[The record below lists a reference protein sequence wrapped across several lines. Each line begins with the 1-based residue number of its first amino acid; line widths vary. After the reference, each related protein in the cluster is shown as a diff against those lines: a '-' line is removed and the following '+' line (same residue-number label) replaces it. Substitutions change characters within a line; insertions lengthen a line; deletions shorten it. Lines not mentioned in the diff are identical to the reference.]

1 MSEVTVHIGGR
12 GYSLSCDPGQEDR
25 LKELARYVDS
35 RLKEIAHA
43 GAASN
48 EAHLFV
54 LTALVLA
61 DELFDSKAM
70 LGEFEEENEQLSARL
85 RDIATGQAP
94 RPLVQEELFVVQALD
109 HLAGKIEHIAE
120 RIQKA

>member
-12 GYSLSCDPGQEDR
+12 GYSLSCDPGQDAR
-25 LKELARYVDS
+25 LRELAQYVDS

-43 GAASN
+43 GAATN
-48 EAHLFV
+48 ESHLFV

-61 DELFDSKAM
+61 DELFDTKEM
-70 LGEFEEENEQLSARL
+70 LGEFEEENYQLSSRL
-85 RDIATGQAP
+85 RDIANGQAP
-94 RPLVQEELFVVQALD
+94 KPLVQEEMFVAEALD

>member
-1 MSEVTVHIGGR
+1 MSEVTVNIGGR

-25 LKELARYVDS
+25 LKQLARYVDS

-70 LGEFEEENEQLSARL
+70 LGEFEDENEQLSARL
-85 RDIATGQAP
+85 RDIASGQAP

-120 RIQKA
+120 RIQKV